1 MNRMTETSR
10 EYAEALFLL
19 TKESGMEQQ
28 ALKDLRFVEDLF
40 KANPDYQ
47 LLLVSPAI
55 PMSERSQALENALSG
70 AILDPVLCFLRLFC
84 EKGHISELSSCIE
97 IFNDLCEES
106 QKTTTAYVTSVV
118 PLTDEEQGILKAK
131 LEAMSGHRVRLDC
144 TLDPSI
150 LGGVVVNMDGS
161 VLDGSLRRRLTEMKE
176 VMER

>member
-19 TKESGMEQQ
+19 TKESGIEQQ
-28 ALKDLRFVEDLF
+28 ALKDLRFVEELL
-40 KANPDYQ
+40 KTNPDYQ
-47 LLLVSPAI
+47 LLLISPAI
-55 PMSERSQALENALSG
+55 PMSERSQALETALSG

-84 EKGHISELSSCIE
+84 EKGHITELSSCIE
-97 IFNDLCEES
+97 IFNDLCEEY
-106 QKTTTAYVTSVV
+106 QKTTTAYVTRFV
-118 PLTDEEQGILKAK
+118 PLTEEDKKSLTAK
-131 LEAMSGHRVRLDC
+131 LESISGHRVRLDC

-161 VLDGSLRRRLTEMKE
+161 VLDGSLRRRLSEMKE